1 MRRRLRRAGPGRGGM
16 NLEAGRVKM
25 ARKKMAL
32 VTIVLAAVLWSGGLA
47 EEARAVEVAGVS
59 LSDTVSV
66 GEQNQELL
74 LNGAGVRKKV
84 FVKVYVG
91 ALYLQEKRS
100 DPRQILDDA
109 GPKRM
114 VMHFLYK
121 EVGAGKLTSAWTD
134 GFNANQGTAE
144 MQKLK
149 ERLEQFNALFPT
161 VHRGDRIEIDLL
173 PGRGTVVRFNDKELG
188 SVAGAD
194 FAQALLEVWLGA
206 KPADKG
212 LKKALLGK

>member
-1 MRRRLRRAGPGRGGM
+1 M
-16 NLEAGRVKM
+16 NLETGRVKM
-25 ARKKMAL
+25 AWKRMTFVTCMMAVAL
-32 VTIVLAAVLWSGGLA
+32 SWGGFA
-47 EEARAVEVAGVS
+47 GEAGAVEVAGVS
-59 LSDTVSV
+59 LADSV
-66 GEQNQELL
+66 LVGAQDQALL

-91 ALYLQEKRS
+91 ALYLQQKKSE
-100 DPRQILDDA
+100 PQAILDDA

-121 EVGAGKLTSAWTD
+121 EVGAKKLADAWSE
-134 GFNANQGTAE
+134 GFHGNQGAE
-144 MQKLK
+144 EMRGLK

-173 PGRGTVVRFNDKELG
+173 PDRGTVVRLNGKELG

-194 FAQALLEVWLGA
+194 FARALLEVWLGA